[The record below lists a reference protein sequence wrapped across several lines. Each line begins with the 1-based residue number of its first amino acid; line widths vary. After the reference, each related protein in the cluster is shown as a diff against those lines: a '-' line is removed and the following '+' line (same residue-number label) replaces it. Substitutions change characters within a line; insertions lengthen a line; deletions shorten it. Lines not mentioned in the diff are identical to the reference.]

1 MRAKGTEMNIFEKI
15 RLVAEWSPL
24 ISFLQQFAEEA
35 DIHAKAVIVADA
47 AEWVASRTELEWDD
61 ELVDHVADIL
71 RSDEGEALVRWI
83 LSQLEVSPNA
93 E

>member
-1 MRAKGTEMNIFEKI
+1 MNIFEKI

-24 ISFLQQFAEEA
+24 ISFLQRFAEEA
-35 DIHAKAVIVADA
+35 DIHAKAVIVSEA

-61 ELVDHVADIL
+61 ELVDHIADIL

-83 LSQLEVSPNA
+83 LSQLEVSPDA